1 MGFYILSS
9 IFLTFQLSGLAS
21 SIRLGH
27 RDLNADFLP
36 CYDYIIAGGGI
47 SGLVLA
53 NRLSEDPEVTVLVIE
68 AGNLQY
74 PFEDGE
80 GLGSTYDWNLWT
92 APQTS
97 LDGSS
102 RPMDLGKGVGGGSLI
117 NGMCWT
123 RGGSA
128 DYDAW
133 VALGNPGWGW
143 DDLLPYFKRTE
154 NYTNDVDAAFAH
166 ELYVYPDASTHG
178 TTGYIDVSY
187 PKYFYPQSSQLPN
200 LPCIYT
206 VQESNN
212 QSELFLDGLR
222 ELGVP
227 TLLDPNNGTTAGGM
241 LIPNNLS
248 PDSQTR
254 SDARRGYY
262 NGFINRPNLHLATG
276 VVVIRVL
283 MDSAPLEVLAR
294 DLPAGQWI
302 TGIQIAPS
310 LSTVVREISCS
321 REVILAAGSIH
332 TPQILELSGIGQ
344 PYILEQLGLPV
355 HINLPGVG
363 ENFQDHPYIDNSPQ
377 LLTQAEQEY
386 YVNKTGRVI
395 TPILI
400 STLTNAGP
408 WTAGAINTVAFP
420 SLSQITSNWANM
432 MANAE
437 NQGVTDYLVPGL
449 DASILSGYAAQK
461 DLIVQ
466 LLSRSD
472 VSAYEL
478 LNDNVGLMSVA
489 AMHPLSRGS
498 VHITT
503 DNPYVPP
510 EIDPRYCS
518 NPLDLQILTEA
529 LMFNNKIVN
538 TNSMKLLQPSP
549 YYPFLPNA
557 TPETLVPA
565 IESGLRT
572 EFHGSGSTSMMPRE
586 MGGVVDP
593 DLRVYGTKNLRI
605 VDAGIIPMLPASHLQ
620 APVYAIA
627 EKAAD
632 TIKRDNYGLSPQG
645 CGKGSSFARP
655 GPVLSNLS
663 INSLKLSA
671 SNPLPSATTPQVVK
685 SSPLAPPSPLSSLQI
700 LSPPAGFPI
709 PGPRVEKISS
719 PPVPNLGS
727 PALSASAVFPAL
739 QGWNDSSHSLANEM
753 ETTVVGTPV
762 RNSIAQSTAMTL
774 SLSADVGSPA
784 LRNGSDGA
792 FVSSGIAMIHG
803 APLTAPDTQSSAA
816 TSIVPISALQTE
828 SISQLLSSSERTQS
842 MMISQG
848 ALALTTPVTAAS
860 ASSLPVLPPTTLQTT
875 KTTPQPEAIQTSK
888 PFTTGQNALADVAA
902 VFGAKF
908 EQVASTLVPIPVAG
922 TNLPAPTITSPISV
936 LDILPAP
943 PLMFKTLESS
953 AFHSVASMLE
963 DKYATVSTQPLGG

>member
-9 IFLTFQLSGLAS
+9 IFLTSQLSGLAS

-68 AGNLQY
+68 AGNLDNDEDFIKY
-74 PFEDGE
+74 PFDDGE
-80 GLGSTYDWNLWT
+80 GLGSSYDWNLWT

-143 DDLLPYFKRTE
+143 NDLLPYFKRTE

-166 ELYVYPDASTHG
+166 ELYIYPDASTHG

-187 PKYFYPQSSQLPN
+187 PKYFYPQSK
-200 LPCIYT
+200 
-206 VQESNN
+206 
-212 QSELFLDGLR
+212 LFLDGLR
-222 ELGVP
+222 ELGIP

-276 VVVIRVL
+276 LVVIRVL
-283 MDSAPLEVLAR
+283 MGSTPSEVLAR

-302 TGIQIAPS
+302 SGIQIAPS

-355 HINLPGVG
+355 HIDLPGVG
-363 ENFQDHPYIDNSPQ
+363 ENFQDHPYVDTNSSYPTIVQIDNNPQ

-386 YVNKTGRVI
+386 YVNKT
-395 TPILI
+395 
-400 STLTNAGP
+400 GP

-420 SLSQITSNWANM
+420 SLSQITSNWANII
-432 MANAE
+432 ANAE

-449 DASILSGYAAQK
+449 DATVLSGYAAQK

-466 LLSRSD
+466 LLNRSD

-498 VHITT
+498 IHITT

-510 EIDPRYCS
+510 DIDPRYCS
-518 NPLDLQILTEA
+518 NPLDLQILTDA

-538 TNSMKLLQPSP
+538 TTSMKLLQPRP
-549 YYPFLPNA
+549 YYPFLANA

-565 IESGLRT
+565 IKSGLRT

-605 VDAGIIPMLPASHLQ
+605 ADTGIIPMLPASHLQ

-645 CGKGSSFARP
+645 CGKGSSFALP

-671 SNPLPSATTPQVVK
+671 SNPVPSGTTPQAVK
-685 SSPLAPPSPLSSLQI
+685 SSPLVPPSPLSSLQN

-709 PGPRVEKISS
+709 PGPQIEKIST

-727 PALSASAVFPAL
+727 PALSASVVFPVL
-739 QGWNDSSHSLANEM
+739 QGWNDSSHSLVHEM
-753 ETTVVGTPV
+753 GTTVVGTPV

-774 SLSADVGSPA
+774 SLGVDIGSPA

-792 FVSSGIAMIHG
+792 FVSSEIATIHD
-803 APLTAPDTQSSAA
+803 ALIPTPYIQTSAA
-816 TSIVPISALQTE
+816 TPTVSISALQTE
-828 SISQLLSSSERTQS
+828 STSQLLSSSERTQS
-842 MMISQG
+842 TTISQVD
-848 ALALTTPVTAAS
+848 LTPTTPVTAAS
-860 ASSLPVLPPTTLQTT
+860 ASPLPLLPPTTVQTRQA
-875 KTTPQPEAIQTSK
+875 TPQPEASQTSK

-908 EQVASTLVPIPVAG
+908 EQVASTLVLTPVAG
-922 TNLPAPTITSPISV
+922 TNLAGPTITSPVSV
-936 LDILPAP
+936 LDILPAL

-953 AFHSVASMLE
+953 AFHSIASMLE
-963 DKYATVSTQPLGG
+963 DKYATAPTEPLGG

>member
-9 IFLTFQLSGLAS
+9 IFLTFQFSRLAS

-53 NRLSEDPEVTVLVIE
+53 NRLSEDPNVTVLVIE
-68 AGNLQY
+68 AGNLDNDEDFIKY
-74 PFEDGE
+74 PFDDGE
-80 GLGSTYDWNLWT
+80 GLGSSYDWSLWT

-143 DDLLPYFKRTE
+143 NDLLPYFKRTE
-154 NYTNDVDAAFAH
+154 NYINDVDAAFAR

-187 PKYFYPQSSQLPN
+187 PKYFYPQSK
-200 LPCIYT
+200 
-206 VQESNN
+206 
-212 QSELFLDGLR
+212 LFLDGLR
-222 ELGVP
+222 ELGIP

-248 PDSQTR
+248 PDNQTR

-262 NGFINRPNLHLATG
+262 DGFINRPNLHLATG
-276 VVVIRVL
+276 LVVIRVL
-283 MDSAPLEVLAR
+283 MDSALSEVLAR

-344 PYILEQLGLPV
+344 SYILEQLGLPV
-355 HINLPGVG
+355 HIDLPGVG
-363 ENFQDHPYIDNSPQ
+363 ENFQDHPYVDTNSSYPTIVQIDNNPQ

-386 YVNKTGRVI
+386 YVNKT
-395 TPILI
+395 
-400 STLTNAGP
+400 GP

-432 MANAE
+432 LADAE
-437 NQGVTDYLVPGL
+437 NQGVTDYLAQGL
-449 DASILSGYAAQK
+449 DVSVLSGYAAQK
-461 DLIVQ
+461 DLIVE
-466 LLSRSD
+466 LLNRSD

-510 EIDPRYCS
+510 DIDPRYCS
-518 NPLDLQILTEA
+518 NPLDLQILMDA
-529 LMFNNKIVN
+529 LMFNNRIVN
-538 TNSMKLLQPSP
+538 TDPMKLLQPRP
-549 YYPFLPNA
+549 YYPFLPNT
-557 TPETLVPA
+557 TPETLIPA
-565 IESGLRT
+565 IKSGLRT

-655 GPVLSNLS
+655 GPILSNLS

-671 SNPLPSATTPQVVK
+671 LNPLPSATTPQAVK
-685 SSPLAPPSPLSSLQI
+685 SSSLAPPSPLSSLQI
-700 LSPPAGFPI
+700 ISPPAGFPI
-709 PGPRVEKISS
+709 PGPQVEKIST
-719 PPVPNLGS
+719 PPVPNLGD
-727 PALSASAVFPAL
+727 PALSASAVFPVL
-739 QGWNDSSHSLANEM
+739 QGWNDSSHSLVHGM
-753 ETTVVGTPV
+753 GTTAVGTPV

-774 SLSADVGSPA
+774 SLGADIGSPA
-784 LRNGSDGA
+784 LRNGSNSA
-792 FVSSGIAMIHG
+792 FISSGIATIHG
-803 APLTAPDTQSSAA
+803 APLPAPDTQTSVAK
-816 TSIVPISALQTE
+816 SIVPTSTLQTGPT
-828 SISQLLSSSERTQS
+828 SRLLSSSEGTQS
-842 MMISQG
+842 TIISQG
-848 ALALTTPVTAAS
+848 ALTLTAPVIAAS
-860 ASSLPVLPPTTLQTT
+860 ASSLPVLPPTTVQTT
-875 KTTPQPEAIQTSK
+875 QTTPQSEASQTSK

-908 EQVASTLVPIPVAG
+908 EQVASTLVPSPVAG
-922 TNLPAPTITSPISV
+922 TNLPGPTITSPVSV
-936 LDILPAP
+936 LDILPAS

-963 DKYATVSTQPLGG
+963 DKYATVSTEPLGG

>member
-9 IFLTFQLSGLAS
+9 IFLTSQLSGLAS

-68 AGNLQY
+68 AGNLDNDEDFIKY
-74 PFEDGE
+74 PFDDGE
-80 GLGSTYDWNLWT
+80 GLGSSYDWNLWT

-143 DDLLPYFKRTE
+143 NDLLPYFKRTE

-166 ELYVYPDASTHG
+166 ELYEYPDASMHG

-187 PKYFYPQSSQLPN
+187 PKYFYPQSK
-200 LPCIYT
+200 
-206 VQESNN
+206 
-212 QSELFLDGLR
+212 LFLDGLR
-222 ELGVP
+222 ELGIP
-227 TLLDPNNGTTAGGM
+227 TLVDPNNGTTAGGM
-241 LIPNNLS
+241 LIPNNIS

-262 NGFINRPNLHLATG
+262 NGFINRRNLHLATG
-276 VVVIRVL
+276 LVVIRVL
-283 MDSAPLEVLAR
+283 MGSTPSEVLAR

-302 TGIQIAPS
+302 SGIQIAPS

-355 HINLPGVG
+355 HIDLPGVG
-363 ENFQDHPYIDNSPQ
+363 ENFQDHPYVGAVYYCNYQTIVQIDNNPQ

-386 YVNKTGRVI
+386 YVNKT
-395 TPILI
+395 
-400 STLTNAGP
+400 GP

-420 SLSQITSNWANM
+420 SLSQITSNWANIL
-432 MANAE
+432 ANAE

-449 DASILSGYAAQK
+449 DATVLSGYAAQK
-461 DLIVQ
+461 DLIIQ
-466 LLSRSD
+466 LLNRSD
-472 VSAYEL
+472 GSAYEL

-498 VHITT
+498 IHITT

-510 EIDPRYCS
+510 DIDPRYCS
-518 NPLDLQILTEA
+518 NPLDLQILTDA

-538 TNSMKLLQPSP
+538 TNSMKLLQPRP

-565 IESGLRT
+565 IKSGLRT

-671 SNPLPSATTPQVVK
+671 SNPVPSATTPQAVK
-685 SSPLAPPSPLSSLQI
+685 SSPLEPPSPISSLEN
-700 LSPPAGFPI
+700 LSLPAGFPI
-709 PGPRVEKISS
+709 PGPQIEKISA

-727 PALSASAVFPAL
+727 PALSASVVFPVL
-739 QGWNDSSHSLANEM
+739 QGWNDSSHSLVHEM
-753 ETTVVGTPV
+753 GTTVVGTPA

-774 SLSADVGSPA
+774 SLGADIGSPA
-784 LRNGSDGA
+784 LRNGSDSA
-792 FVSSGIAMIHG
+792 FVSSGIATIHD
-803 APLTAPDTQSSAA
+803 ALIPTPDTQTSAA
-816 TSIVPISALQTE
+816 IPTVSKPALQTE
-828 SISQLLSSSERTQS
+828 STSQLLSSSERTQS
-842 MMISQG
+842 TSISQVD
-848 ALALTTPVTAAS
+848 LTPTTPVTAAS
-860 ASSLPVLPPTTLQTT
+860 ASPLPLLPPTTVQTRQ
-875 KTTPQPEAIQTSK
+875 TTPQHEAIQTSK

-908 EQVASTLVPIPVAG
+908 EQVASTLVPTLVAG
-922 TNLPAPTITSPISV
+922 TNLPGPTITSPVSV
-936 LDILPAP
+936 LDILPAL

-953 AFHSVASMLE
+953 AFHSIASMLE
-963 DKYATVSTQPLGG
+963 DKYATASTEPLGS

>member
-9 IFLTFQLSGLAS
+9 IFLTFQLSGFAS

-53 NRLSEDPEVTVLVIE
+53 NRLSEDPNITVLVIE
-68 AGNLQY
+68 AGNLDNDEDFIKY
-74 PFEDGE
+74 SFDDGE
-80 GLGSTYDWNLWT
+80 GLGSSYDWNLWT

-123 RGGSA
+123 RGASA

-154 NYTNDVDAAFAH
+154 KYTNDVDAAFAH

-187 PKYFYPQSSQLPN
+187 PKYFYPQSK
-200 LPCIYT
+200 
-206 VQESNN
+206 
-212 QSELFLDGLR
+212 LFLDGLR
-222 ELGVP
+222 ELGIP

-262 NGFINRPNLHLATG
+262 DGFINRPNLHLATG
-276 VVVIRVL
+276 LVVIRVL
-283 MDSAPLEVLAR
+283 MDSALSEVLAR

-344 PYILEQLGLPV
+344 SCILEPLGLPV
-355 HINLPGVG
+355 HVDLPGVG
-363 ENFQDHPYIDNSPQ
+363 ENFQDHPYVDTNSSYPTIVRIDNNPQ

-386 YVNKTGRVI
+386 YVNKTGRVFAL
-395 TPILI
+395 ILR

-432 MANAE
+432 LADAE

-449 DASILSGYAAQK
+449 DASVLSGYAAQK
-461 DLIVQ
+461 DLIVE
-466 LLSRSD
+466 LLNRSD

-510 EIDPRYCS
+510 DIDPRYCS
-518 NPLDLQILTEA
+518 NPLDLQILMDA
-529 LMFNNKIVN
+529 LMFNNRIVN
-538 TNSMKLLQPSP
+538 TDPMKLLQPRP

-557 TPETLVPA
+557 TLETLIPA
-565 IESGLRT
+565 IKSGLRT

-632 TIKRDNYGLSPQG
+632 TIKRDNYGLRPQG

-663 INSLKLSA
+663 INSLNLSA

-685 SSPLAPPSPLSSLQI
+685 SSLLAPPSPLLSLQI
-700 LSPPAGFPI
+700 ISPSAGFPI
-709 PGPRVEKISS
+709 PGPQVEKIST
-719 PPVPNLGS
+719 PPVPNLGG
-727 PALSASAVFPAL
+727 PALSASAVFSVL
-739 QGWNDSSHSLANEM
+739 QGWNDSSHSLVHEM
-753 ETTVVGTPV
+753 GTTVIGTPV

-774 SLSADVGSPA
+774 SVGADIGSPA
-784 LRNGSDGA
+784 LRNGSESA
-792 FVSSGIAMIHG
+792 ILSSEIATVHD
-803 APLTAPDTQSSAA
+803 APLLAPGTQTFAA
-816 TSIVPISALQTE
+816 TSIVPTSTLQIGST
-828 SISQLLSSSERTQS
+828 SQLLSSSERTQS
-842 MMISQG
+842 TMISQE
-848 ALALTTPVTAAS
+848 APTLTAPVIAAS
-860 ASSLPVLPPTTLQTT
+860 ASSLPVLPPTTVQTT
-875 KTTPQPEAIQTSK
+875 QTTPQPEASQTSK

-902 VFGAKF
+902 VFGARF

-922 TNLPAPTITSPISV
+922 TNLPGPTITSPVSI

-963 DKYATVSTQPLGG
+963 DKYATLSTELLGS

>member
-9 IFLTFQLSGLAS
+9 IFLTVQLSELAS

-53 NRLSEDPEVTVLVIE
+53 NRLSEDPEVTVLVVE
-68 AGNLQY
+68 AGNLDNDEDFIKY

-80 GLGSTYDWNLWT
+80 GLGSNYDWNLWT

-143 DDLLPYFKRTE
+143 NDLLPYFKRTE
-154 NYTNDVDAAFAH
+154 KYTNDVDAEFAH

-187 PKYFYPQSSQLPN
+187 PKYFYPQSKS
-200 LPCIYT
+200 
-206 VQESNN
+206 
-212 QSELFLDGLR
+212 FLDGLR
-222 ELGVP
+222 ELGIP

-262 NGFINRPNLHLATG
+262 DGFINRPNLHIATG
-276 VVVIRVL
+276 LVAIRVL
-283 MDSAPLEVLAR
+283 MGSAPSEVLAR
-294 DLPAGQWI
+294 NLPAGQWI
-302 TGIQIAPS
+302 SGIQIAPS

-355 HINLPGVG
+355 HVNLPGVG
-363 ENFQDHPYIDNSPQ
+363 ENFQDHPYVGAVYYYTNSSYPTIIQIDNDAQ
-377 LLTQAEQEY
+377 LLTQSQQEY
-386 YVNKTGRVI
+386 YVNKT
-395 TPILI
+395 
-400 STLTNAGP
+400 GP

-420 SLSQITSNWANM
+420 SLSQITSNWTNM
-432 MANAE
+432 LTDAK

-449 DASILSGYAAQK
+449 DASILSGYDAQK
-461 DLIVQ
+461 DLIVK

-510 EIDPRYCS
+510 DIDPRYCS

-538 TNSMKLLQPSP
+538 TDSMKLLQPRP

-557 TPETLVPA
+557 TPKTLIPA

-572 EFHGSGSTSMMPRE
+572 EFHGSGSTAMMPRE

-605 VDAGIIPMLPASHLQ
+605 VDAGIIPILPASHLQ

-671 SNPLPSATTPQVVK
+671 SNPLPSATTQVVK
-685 SSPLAPPSPLSSLQI
+685 SSPSSLPSTLSSLQI

-709 PGPRVEKISS
+709 PGPQVENIST
-719 PPVPNLGS
+719 PPIPNLGS
-727 PALSASAVFPAL
+727 LVLSASAVFPVL
-739 QGWNDSSHSLANEM
+739 QGWNDSSHSLVREM
-753 ETTVVGTPV
+753 GTTVVGTPV

-774 SLSADVGSPA
+774 SVGADIGSPA
-784 LRNGSDGA
+784 LRNGSDSA
-792 FVSSGIAMIHG
+792 FVSSLVSAVHV
-803 APLTAPDTQSSAA
+803 APLPTSDTKTSAT
-816 TSIVPISALQTE
+816 TSIVPTSNLQSRSTP
-828 SISQLLSSSERTQS
+828 QLSSSSERTQS
-842 MMISQG
+842 TIISQG
-848 ALALTTPVTAAS
+848 NPTLTAPVIAAS
-860 ASSLPVLPPTTLQTT
+860 ASSLPLLLPTTVQTT
-875 KTTPQPEAIQTSK
+875 QTATQFEASQTSK
-888 PFTTGQNALADVAA
+888 PFTTSQNALADVAA

-908 EQVASTLVPIPVAG
+908 EQIVSTLVTIPVVN
-922 TNLPAPTITSPISV
+922 TNKQGPTITSPVAV
-936 LDILPAP
+936 LDILPAT
-943 PLMFKTLESS
+943 PLMFNTLESS
-953 AFHSVASMLE
+953 DFHSVASMLE
-963 DKYATVSTQPLGG
+963 VKYATVSTKPLGG

>member
-9 IFLTFQLSGLAS
+9 IFLTFQLSELAS

-53 NRLSEDPEVTVLVIE
+53 NRLSEDPEVTVLVVE
-68 AGNLQY
+68 AGNLDNDEDFIKY

-80 GLGSTYDWNLWT
+80 GLGSNYDWNLWT

-143 DDLLPYFKRTE
+143 NDLLPYFKRTE
-154 NYTNDVDAAFAH
+154 KYTNDVDAAFAH
-166 ELYVYPDASTHG
+166 ELYIYPDASTHG

-187 PKYFYPQSSQLPN
+187 PNYFYPQSK
-200 LPCIYT
+200 
-206 VQESNN
+206 
-212 QSELFLDGLR
+212 LFLDGLR
-222 ELGVP
+222 ELGIP

-262 NGFINRPNLHLATG
+262 DGFNNRPNLHIATG
-276 VVVIRVL
+276 LVVIRVL
-283 MDSAPLEVLAR
+283 MGSAPQKFLHEIFQLANG
-294 DLPAGQWI
+294 LA
-302 TGIQIAPS
+302 IAPS

-363 ENFQDHPYIDNSPQ
+363 ENFQDHPYVGAVYYYTNSNYRTIAQIDNDAQ

-386 YVNKTGRVI
+386 YVNKT
-395 TPILI
+395 
-400 STLTNAGP
+400 GP

-432 MANAE
+432 LTDAE
-437 NQGVTDYLVPGL
+437 NQGVADYLVPGL
-449 DASILSGYAAQK
+449 DASVLSGYDAQK
-461 DLIVQ
+461 DLIVK

-510 EIDPRYCS
+510 DIDPRYCS

-538 TNSMKLLQPSP
+538 TDSMKLLQPRP

-557 TPETLVPA
+557 TPKTLIPA

-572 EFHGSGSTSMMPRE
+572 EFHSSGSTAMMPRE

-671 SNPLPSATTPQVVK
+671 SNPPPSATTPQVVK
-685 SSPLAPPSPLSSLQI
+685 PSPSSPPSTLSSLQI
-700 LSPPAGFPI
+700 LSPPAGFLV
-709 PGPRVEKISS
+709 PGPQVENIST
-719 PPVPNLGS
+719 PPIPNLGS
-727 PALSASAVFPAL
+727 PVLSASAVFPVL
-739 QGWNDSSHSLANEM
+739 QGWNDSSHSLAHDM
-753 ETTVVGTPV
+753 GKTVVGTPV
-762 RNSIAQSTAMTL
+762 RNSIAQSTAMTP
-774 SLSADVGSPA
+774 SVGVDIGSPT
-784 LRNGSDGA
+784 LRNGFDSA
-792 FVSSGIAMIHG
+792 FVSSLVPTVHV
-803 APLTAPDTQSSAA
+803 APLRTPDTKTSAT
-816 TSIVPISALQTE
+816 TSIVPTSNLQSKST
-828 SISQLLSSSERTQS
+828 SQLSSSSERTQS
-842 MMISQG
+842 TIMSQG
-848 ALALTTPVTAAS
+848 NPTLTAPVVAAS
-860 ASSLPVLPPTTLQTT
+860 ASSLPLLPPATVQNTQTAI
-875 KTTPQPEAIQTSK
+875 QFEASQTSK
-888 PFTTGQNALADVAA
+888 PFTTSQNALADVAA

-908 EQVASTLVPIPVAG
+908 EQVASTLVTIPVAD
-922 TNLPAPTITSPISV
+922 TNTQGPTITSPVSV
-936 LDILPAP
+936 LDILPAT

-953 AFHSVASMLE
+953 DFHSVASMLE
-963 DKYATVSTQPLGG
+963 VKYATVSTEPLGG

>member
-9 IFLTFQLSGLAS
+9 LFLTFQLSRLAS

-68 AGNLQY
+68 AGNLDNDEYFIKY
-74 PFEDGE
+74 PFENGE
-80 GLGSTYDWNLWT
+80 GLGSSYDWNLWT

-102 RPMDLGKGVGGGSLI
+102 RPMDLGKGVGGSSLI

-143 DDLLPYFKRTE
+143 NDLLPYFKKTE

-166 ELYVYPDASTHG
+166 DLYIHPDTSTHG

-187 PKYFYPQSSQLPN
+187 PKYFYPQSK
-200 LPCIYT
+200 
-206 VQESNN
+206 
-212 QSELFLDGLR
+212 LFLDGLR
-222 ELGVP
+222 ELGIP

-262 NGFINRPNLHLATG
+262 DNFINRPNLHLATG
-276 VVVIRVL
+276 LVVIRAL
-283 MDSAPLEVLAR
+283 MDSAPSEVLTR
-294 DLPAGQWI
+294 DLPAGQWV
-302 TGIQIAPS
+302 TGVQIAPS

-355 HINLPGVG
+355 HIDLPGVG
-363 ENFQDHPYIDNSPQ
+363 ENFQDHPYVDTNSSYPTIVQIDKNPQ
-377 LLTQAEQEY
+377 LHTQAEQEY
-386 YVNKTGRVI
+386 YINKT
-395 TPILI
+395 
-400 STLTNAGP
+400 GP

-432 MANAE
+432 IADAE

-449 DASILSGYAAQK
+449 DASVLSGYAAQK
-461 DLIVQ
+461 DLIVK
-466 LLSRSD
+466 LLNRSD

-478 LNDNVGLMSVA
+478 LNDNVGLLSVA

-498 VHITT
+498 VHVTT

-510 EIDPRYCS
+510 DINPRYCS
-518 NPLDLQILTEA
+518 NPLDLQILTDA
-529 LMFNNKIVN
+529 LVFNNKIVD
-538 TNSMKLLQPSP
+538 TESMKLLQPRP
-549 YYPFLPNA
+549 YYPFLPDA
-557 TPETLVPA
+557 PPETLMTA

-586 MGGVVDP
+586 LGGVVDP

-645 CGKGSSFARP
+645 CGKSSSFARP

-671 SNPLPSATTPQVVK
+671 SNSLPSATTPQIVK
-685 SSPLAPPSPLSSLQI
+685 SSALAPPTPLSSLQI
-700 LSPPAGFPI
+700 VSPPAGFPI
-709 PGPRVEKISS
+709 PGPQVEKIST

-727 PALSASAVFPAL
+727 PALSASAVFPVL
-739 QGWNDSSHSLANEM
+739 QGWNDSSHSLVHEM
-753 ETTVVGTPV
+753 GTNVVGTPV
-762 RNSIAQSTAMTL
+762 RNSIAQSTAMNL
-774 SLSADVGSPA
+774 SLGADIGSPA
-784 LRNGSDGA
+784 LRNGSDIA
-792 FVSSGIAMIHG
+792 FLSSVITTVHG
-803 APLTAPDTQSSAA
+803 APLPTPDTQ
-816 TSIVPISALQTE
+816 TSGPTSNVPTSTSQTGFT
-828 SISQLLSSSERTQS
+828 SQNLPSSERTQPT
-842 MMISQG
+842 MISQEAPTLTAPVVAVSTS
-848 ALALTTPVTAAS
+848 ALS
-860 ASSLPVLPPTTLQTT
+860 VLPPTTIQPTQ
-875 KTTPQPEAIQTSK
+875 TTPQSTEASQTFK

-908 EQVASTLVPIPVAG
+908 EQVAATLVPISVAG
-922 TNLPAPTITSPISV
+922 TSIPGPTIASPVSV
-936 LDILPAP
+936 LDILPAS

-953 AFHSVASMLE
+953 AFQSVASILE
-963 DKYATVSTQPLGG
+963 DKYATVSTELLGG

>member
-1 MGFYILSS
+1 MGFHILFS
-9 IFLTFQLSGLAS
+9 IFLTFQFNRLAS

-68 AGNLQY
+68 AGNLSRDNDEDFIKY
-74 PFEDGE
+74 PFDDGE
-80 GLGSTYDWNLWT
+80 GLGSSYDWNLWT

-143 DDLLPYFKRTE
+143 NDLLPYFKRTE

-187 PKYFYPQSSQLPN
+187 PKYFYPQSK
-200 LPCIYT
+200 
-206 VQESNN
+206 
-212 QSELFLDGLR
+212 LFLDGLR
-222 ELGVP
+222 ELGIP

-262 NGFINRPNLHLATG
+262 DGFINRPNLHLATG
-276 VVVIRVL
+276 LVVIRVL
-283 MDSAPLEVLAR
+283 MGPALSEVFAR

-355 HINLPGVG
+355 HIDLAGVG
-363 ENFQDHPYIDNSPQ
+363 ENFQDHPYVDTNSSYPTIVQIDNNPQ

-386 YVNKTGRVI
+386 YVNKT
-395 TPILI
+395 
-400 STLTNAGP
+400 GP

-420 SLSQITSNWANM
+420 SLSQVTSNWANM
-432 MANAE
+432 LSDAE

-449 DASILSGYAAQK
+449 DASVLSGYAAQK
-461 DLIVQ
+461 DLIVE
-466 LLSRSD
+466 LLNRSD

-510 EIDPRYCS
+510 DIDPRYCS
-518 NPLDLQILTEA
+518 NPLDLQILMDA
-529 LMFNNKIVN
+529 LMFNNRIIN
-538 TNSMKLLQPSP
+538 TNPMKLLQPRP

-557 TPETLVPA
+557 TPETLIPA
-565 IESGLRT
+565 IKSGLRT

-632 TIKRDNYGLSPQG
+632 TIKRDNYGLSPKG

-655 GPVLSNLS
+655 GPVLSSLS
-663 INSLKLSA
+663 INSLKLSV
-671 SNPLPSATTPQVVK
+671 SNPLPSATTPQAVK
-685 SSPLAPPSPLSSLQI
+685 SSSLAPLPPLPSLQMI
-700 LSPPAGFPI
+700 SPPAGFLI
-709 PGPRVEKISS
+709 PGSQVENIST
-719 PPVPNLGS
+719 PPVPNLGG
-727 PALSASAVFPAL
+727 PALSASAVFPVL
-739 QGWNDSSHSLANEM
+739 QGWNNSSHSLVHEM
-753 ETTVVGTPV
+753 GTTAVGTPV

-774 SLSADVGSPA
+774 SLGADIGSPA
-784 LRNGSDGA
+784 LRNGSDSA
-792 FVSSGIAMIHG
+792 FISSEITTIHG
-803 APLTAPDTQSSAA
+803 APLLTPGTQTYVA
-816 TSIVPISALQTE
+816 TSIVPTSTLQTG
-828 SISQLLSSSERTQS
+828 STSQLLSSSEGTQS
-842 MMISQG
+842 TMISQG
-848 ALALTTPVTAAS
+848 ALTLTAPVIAAS
-860 ASSLPVLPPTTLQTT
+860 ASPSPVSPPTTVQTT
-875 KTTPQPEAIQTSK
+875 QTTPQSEASQTSK

-902 VFGAKF
+902 VFGTKF
-908 EQVASTLVPIPVAG
+908 EQVASTIVSIPIAG
-922 TNLPAPTITSPISV
+922 TNIPGPTITSPVSV

-963 DKYATVSTQPLGG
+963 DKYATVSTEPLGG

>member
-74 PFEDGE
+74 PFEDGQ

-143 DDLLPYFKRTE
+143 NDLLPYFKRTE

-187 PKYFYPQSSQLPN
+187 PKYFYPQSK
-200 LPCIYT
+200 
-206 VQESNN
+206 
-212 QSELFLDGLR
+212 LFLDGLR

-262 NGFINRPNLHLATG
+262 NRFINRSNLHLATG
-276 VVVIRVL
+276 LVVIRVL
-283 MDSAPLEVLAR
+283 MDSAPSEVLAR

-363 ENFQDHPYIDNSPQ
+363 ENFQDHPYVGAVYYCNYPTIVQIDNSPQ

-386 YVNKTGRVI
+386 YVNKT
-395 TPILI
+395 
-400 STLTNAGP
+400 GP

-709 PGPRVEKISS
+709 PGPQVEKISS

-784 LRNGSDGA
+784 VRNGSDGA
-792 FVSSGIAMIHG
+792 
-803 APLTAPDTQSSAA
+803 PLPAPDTQTSAA

-875 KTTPQPEAIQTSK
+875 RTTLQPEAIQTSK

-908 EQVASTLVPIPVAG
+908 EQVASTLVHIPVAG
-922 TNLPAPTITSPISV
+922 TNLPGPTITSPVSV

-953 AFHSVASMLE
+953 AFHGVASMLE

>member
-1 MGFYILSS
+1 MGFYVLSS
-9 IFLTFQLSGLAS
+9 IYLTFQLGGLAS

-68 AGNLQY
+68 AGNLDNDEDFIKY
-74 PFEDGE
+74 PFDDGE
-80 GLGSTYDWNLWT
+80 GLGSSYDWNLWT

-102 RPMDLGKGVGGGSLI
+102 RPMDSGKGVGGGSLI

-143 DDLLPYFKRTE
+143 NDLLPYFKRTE

-178 TTGYIDVSY
+178 TTGYINVSY
-187 PKYFYPQSSQLPN
+187 PKYFYPQSK
-200 LPCIYT
+200 
-206 VQESNN
+206 
-212 QSELFLDGLR
+212 LFLDGLR
-222 ELGVP
+222 ELGIP

-276 VVVIRVL
+276 LVVIRVL
-283 MDSAPLEVLAR
+283 MGSTPLEVLAR

-302 TGIQIAPS
+302 SGIQIAPS

-321 REVILAAGSIH
+321 REVILAAGSVH

-344 PYILEQLGLPV
+344 PFILEQLGLPV

-363 ENFQDHPYIDNSPQ
+363 ENFQDHPYVDTNSSYPTIAQIDNNPQ

-386 YVNKTGRVI
+386 YVNKT
-395 TPILI
+395 
-400 STLTNAGP
+400 GP

-420 SLSQITSNWANM
+420 SLSQVTSRWASM
-432 MANAE
+432 LADAE

-449 DASILSGYAAQK
+449 DATILSGYAAQK

-466 LLSRSD
+466 LLNRSD

-510 EIDPRYCS
+510 DIDPRYCS
-518 NPLDLQILTEA
+518 NPLDLQILTDA
-529 LMFNNKIVN
+529 LLFNNKIVN

-549 YYPFLPNA
+549 YYPFLPNS

-565 IESGLRT
+565 IKSGLRT

-663 INSLKLSA
+663 MNSLKLSA
-671 SNPLPSATTPQVVK
+671 SNPLPSATTPQAVK
-685 SSPLAPPSPLSSLQI
+685 PSPLAPPSPLSSLRI
-700 LSPPAGFPI
+700 ISPPAGFPI
-709 PGPRVEKISS
+709 PGSQVEKIST

-727 PALSASAVFPAL
+727 PALSASVVFPVL
-739 QGWNDSSHSLANEM
+739 QGWNDSSHSLVHEM
-753 ETTVVGTPV
+753 GTTVVGTPV

-774 SLSADVGSPA
+774 SLGTDIGSPA
-784 LRNGSDGA
+784 LKNGSDGA
-792 FVSSGIAMIHG
+792 FVSSGIAKIHG
-803 APLTAPDTQSSAA
+803 APLPTLDTQTSAA

-828 SISQLLSSSERTQS
+828 STSQLLSSSERTQS
-842 MMISQG
+842 TTISQG
-848 ALALTTPVTAAS
+848 DLTLTTPATPAS
-860 ASSLPVLPPTTLQTT
+860 ASPLPVLPPTTVQTT
-875 KTTPQPEAIQTSK
+875 QTTPQSEASQTSK
-888 PFTTGQNALADVAA
+888 PFITGQNALADVAA

-908 EQVASTLVPIPVAG
+908 EQVASTLVPIPVAV
-922 TNLPAPTITSPISV
+922 TNIPGPTITSPVSV
-936 LDILPAP
+936 LDILPAL

-963 DKYATVSTQPLGG
+963 DKYATASTEPLGD